1 MLLVKEKELQVG
13 IDRAH
18 KTCPETKDECY
29 CCVTFS
35 NKGYVRN
42 NELPPD
48 MAAKAL
54 KVLTY

>member
-1 MLLVKEKELQVG
+1 MLIVKEKELQVG

-35 NKGYVRN
+35 NKGYVTTN
-42 NELPPD
+42 CHPIWPP
-48 MAAKAL
+48 KL
-54 KVLTY
+54 LRC